1 MRLDYRP
8 ERCAYCENDTWCEIR
23 ANGKPQCRA
32 CKVERFFS
40 EILYPPLGYRL
51 LDWQKKVLRDI
62 YGTVWPEDGRRRY
75 RSAYISVS
83 KRMENP
89 S

>member
-1 MRLDYRP
+1 MAEYRP
-8 ERCAYCENDTWCEIR
+8 ETCAYCQADTWCEIR

-51 LDWQKKVLRDI
+51 LDWQRKVLRDL
-62 YGTVWPEDGRRRY
+62 YGTVVP
-75 RSAYISVS
+75 
-83 KRMENP
+83 
-89 S
+89 